1 LLKVGRLFVLFTLL
15 LFASAFAHAINIRGK
30 VLNGTTRKPSA
41 GDEVVL
47 LTLSQHGMSEIGR
60 TQTDQM
66 GRFTFA
72 GEDLSDHLVRVIHQG
87 VTYHKSVESGLNSLV
102 VQVYDVTES
111 RERVNAVMDV
121 QRFEATGDILEIK
134 QLITMRNQSKPPRT
148 LVNNRP
154 FEIQLP
160 LGAQVVSGL
169 IQIETHQ
176 PLKQKPVRGEQEG
189 QYYFSSP
196 IRPGDTR
203 FAVVY
208 QLPYKGEMLIQ
219 PTVRNPSERFV
230 VMLPRSMKFEPA
242 IAGMFR
248 PMPGSSPDNVQGT
261 ASVSSDQNLAFR
273 ISGTG
278 TLEELAGRRH
288 ATQENPS
295 NENLR
300 PGGGLGAPIDAPD
313 PLQKH
318 RWIILVGLTLMVVS
332 GARYA
337 IRKGASPN
345 TWNRRDTSRT
355 RGKSPSR
362 EAQPRAGSR

>member
-1 LLKVGRLFVLFTLL
+1 
-15 LFASAFAHAINIRGK
+15 
-30 VLNGTTRKPSA
+30 
-41 GDEVVL
+41 
-47 LTLSQHGMSEIGR
+47 
-60 TQTDQM
+60 
-66 GRFTFA
+66 
-72 GEDLSDHLVRVIHQG
+72 
-87 VTYHKSVESGLNSLV
+87 
-102 VQVYDVTES
+102 
-111 RERVNAVMDV
+111 
-121 QRFEATGDILEIK
+121 
-134 QLITMRNQSKPPRT
+134 
-148 LVNNRP
+148 
-154 FEIQLP
+154 
-160 LGAQVVSGL
+160 
-169 IQIETHQ
+169 
-176 PLKQKPVRGEQEG
+176 
-189 QYYFSSP
+189 
-196 IRPGDTR
+196 
-203 FAVVY
+203 
-208 QLPYKGEMLIQ
+208 
-219 PTVRNPSERFV
+219 
-230 VMLPRSMKFEPA
+230 MLPRSMKFEPA